1 MRVSIRTWATTIG
14 VSRQAAYRAVTR
26 CAIPVDEHGR
36 VDPDEATGL
45 YRARTQA
52 RAQRL
57 RPAAAPA
64 TTTRAG
70 RKAKHAAAAPNDA
83 AGASTP
89 RGNGDHYAEA
99 RARRERAEA
108 ALAEARLGE
117 VVGRLVDAQAVRA
130 AYGARVA
137 TVRDGFLQLPARLAA
152 DLAREADAAKVR
164 AMLDE
169 EIRRVLTF
177 FAEGVQHDGHA

>member
-57 RPAAAPA
+57 RPAAAP
-64 TTTRAG
+64 TTTAKAS
-70 RKAKHAAAAPNDA
+70 RKAKRAPD
-83 AGASTP
+83 GSTP
-89 RGNGDHYAEA
+89 RGNGDAYMQA

-130 AYGARVA
+130 SYGARVTA
-137 TVRDGFLQLPARLAA
+137 VRDGFLQMPARLAA
-152 DLAREADAAKVR
+152 ELAREADAAKVR

-177 FAEGVQHDGHA
+177 FAEGEQHDAAGR